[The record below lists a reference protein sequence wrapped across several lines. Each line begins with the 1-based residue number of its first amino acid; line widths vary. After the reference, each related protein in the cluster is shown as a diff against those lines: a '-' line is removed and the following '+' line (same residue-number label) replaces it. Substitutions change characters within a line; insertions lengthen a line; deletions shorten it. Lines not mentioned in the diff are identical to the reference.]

1 MKVYAKLLKYGKK
14 VNMKY
19 VYIALFLILIIWI
32 VYCMYDMK
40 NGVMEKYENDNNFM
54 EFIKNHIFYNE
65 KDEVIDHKNNEIDE
79 QYQAYKFI
87 KPKDVVLE
95 LGGRYGTVSVVINK
109 MVEGNDSHVVVE
121 PDENIIPS
129 LEKNKKINK
138 SNFTILPKFIS
149 NKNKKIIYDG
159 YGTRVEDSE
168 KDEGNNKKIS
178 YQEFREMY
186 PQQFNVLVADCEGCL
201 CEFLEMM
208 GDDFQHLTKVIFEAD
223 QTHLCDYEK
232 IKEKLKN
239 AGFVEKDNNHNFR
252 FVYIKGE

>member
-1 MKVYAKLLKYGKK
+1 MKVHSKMLKHIKK

-19 VYIALFLILIIWI
+19 VYIVLFVILI
-32 VYCMYDMK
+32 VCMIYYMYHNK
-40 NGVMEKYENDNNFM
+40 NIVMEKYDNDNDFM

-65 KDEVIDHKNNEIDE
+65 KDEKIDHKNNEIDE

-87 KPKDVVLE
+87 KPNDVVLE

-109 MVEGNDSHVVVE
+109 MVNGNSNHVVVE

-129 LEKNKKINK
+129 LEKNKTINK

-149 NKNKKIIYDG
+149 NKKKKIIYDG

-168 KDEGNNKKIS
+168 NDEGNNKKIS

-186 PQQFNVLVADCEGCL
+186 PQNFNVLVADCEGCL

-208 GDDFQHLTKVIFEAD
+208 GDDFNKLTKVIFEAD

-252 FVYIKGE
+252 FVYVKGE